1 MKTASVRQLRTEFPK
16 VLAWVNAGEEVAITR
31 RRKIVANLTPA
42 GDAPK
47 KKPAVPDFRARL
59 RAIYGDKIVP
69 AKMMAELL
77 ADNKG
82 RY

>member
-1 MKTASVRQLRTEFPK
+1 MRTASVRQLRTEFPK
-16 VLAWVNAGEEVAITR
+16 VLAWINAGEEVAITR

-47 KKPAVPDFRARL
+47 KKPALPDYRARL
-59 RAIYGDKIVP
+59 RAIYGDKVIP
-69 AKMMAELL
+69 AAVMADLL